1 MRNGTESET
10 PRGARIVTDFVE
22 PATGIFVEEA
32 FRHLLSR
39 EAVRATRYQDFFSV
53 CLVRPD
59 TPEHDEGEDIYQAVS
74 RKIAQFLRS
83 TDVVGRVQ
91 DEIGI
96 LLLHTEGGDAARV
109 AERLRAHIEQVSFLR
124 DSGSPRQITLSVG
137 GVSFPRDGYNDSVL
151 LSRAQAHVNEAARQG
166 GNRVVHAAAQSKG

>member
-1 MRNGTESET
+1 
-10 PRGARIVTDFVE
+10 VTDFVE

-39 EAVRATRYQDFFSV
+39 EALRATRYQDFFSV

-59 TPEHDEGEDIYQAVS
+59 SRDPGAGEDIHQAVS

-83 TDVVGRVQ
+83 TEMVG
-91 DEIGI
+91 IGI
-96 LLLHTEGGDAARV
+96 LLLHTEGSDAARV
-109 AERLRAHIEQVSFLR
+109 AERIRAHIEQVSFPGDAGR
-124 DSGSPRQITLSVG
+124 PRQITLSVG
-137 GVSFPRDGYNDSVL
+137 GVSFPRDGYNDTVL

-166 GNRVVHAAAQSKG
+166 GNRVVHAVAESKG

>member
-1 MRNGTESET
+1 M
-10 PRGARIVTDFVE
+10 VTDFVE

-59 TPEHDEGEDIYQAVS
+59 AREHGAGEDVNQAVS

-83 TDVVGRVQ
+83 TDVVGRVR
-91 DEIGI
+91 DGIAI
-96 LLLHTEGGDAARV
+96 LLLHTEGSDAVRV
-109 AERLRAHIEQVSFLR
+109 AERIRAHIEQVSFLG
-124 DSGSPRQITLSVG
+124 DSGRPRQITLSVG
-137 GVSFPRDGYNDSVL
+137 GVSFPRDGYNDTVL

-166 GNRVVHAAAQSKG
+166 GNRVVHAAAESKG